1 MLCAPGTTREG
12 PVAQRRP
19 VTAASFLLRNA
30 RLVPVMSATPTV
42 LPDPPVG
49 IPLDVLV
56 IDGRVVEV
64 GEQLP
69 RPPRA
74 NEHDA
79 DGRWLIPGLW
89 DQHVHLDQ
97 WTQVSQRLDLTGT
110 RSAEDVLDRVVTATG
125 RGPGG
130 TRRGMG
136 ASLRLVDPATHRQRA
151 RRSHRRPHGDPDQRG
166 RPQRVAQ
173 QHGPR
178 PPAAAGP
185 GRRRGGGRV
194 VPGLHPPRLA
204 DQRRGHLARR
214 PTCGPCR
221 TRRPRASPGWS
232 TSSSTSR

>member
-1 MLCAPGTTREG
+1 M
-12 PVAQRRP
+12 AQRRP

-64 GEQLP
+64 GENLP

-110 RSAEDVLDRVVTATG
+110 RSAEEVLDRVVGDWRKARKDPSWDG
-125 RGPGG
+125 GIAPPRGPG
-130 TRRGMG
+130 
-136 ASLRLVDPATHRQRA
+136 S
-151 RRSHRRPHGDPDQRG
+151 
-166 RPQRVAQ
+166 
-173 QHGPR
+173 
-178 PPAAAGP
+178 PPSA
-185 GRRRGGGRV
+185 
-194 VPGLHPPRLA
+194 
-204 DQRRGHLARR
+204 
-214 PTCGPCR
+214 
-221 TRRPRASPGWS
+221 
-232 TSSSTSR
+232 SSTLSPAIAR